1 MKQFY
6 CLIPY
11 YYNLIIL
18 LITSFVIR
26 QFDTKHFFARTL
38 EEFPM
43 AYGKKIQFRDSHC
56 WLVFS
61 LLSAV
66 YFFVYFH
73 RVSTSVIA
81 TDLLAAFNTHAT
93 ALGFMSSMYFYLY
106 ALEQPLVGYLS
117 DHLGPRRVVGFWSLA
132 AALGCVM
139 FGLAPSIGWAA
150 VGRGLI
156 GLGVGGVYVP
166 AMKAFSQWFRRKEF
180 ATMTGL
186 LLASGNLGAIMATT
200 PLAWMAD
207 TWGWRS
213 SFLIIGGVTLG
224 LAFATLV
231 FIRDHEETVESM
243 HKEPASGSEQA
254 GTHKGS
260 ASQVLASLRFWVLA
274 AIFFGSLGSY
284 FTFQGLWAT
293 PFLMTT
299 LNLDRLHAAGLT
311 MLIPIGF
318 IVGAPLTGWLSDK
331 VFHNKA
337 HILICILA
345 LMTGIWVGLTF
356 GVHALGRGG
365 IIPLLLF
372 MGGATGGLGTT
383 LWALVRETTPD
394 PILGLATGLL
404 NPSPLL
410 GAATLQMWTGT
421 ILDHVGRVDG
431 IYPPAAYR
439 NAFSVCL
446 VIIACCLILC
456 TTLRQY
462 LSTSD

>member
-1 MKQFY
+1 MTYEKT
-6 CLIPY
+6 P
-11 YYNLIIL
+11 
-18 LITSFVIR
+18 
-26 QFDTKHFFARTL
+26 
-38 EEFPM
+38 EFH
-43 AYGKKIQFRDSHC
+43 DSHR
-56 WLVFS
+56 WLVFG
-61 LLSAV
+61 LLSSV
-66 YFFVYFH
+66 YFLVYFH
-73 RVSTSVIA
+73 RVSISVIA
-81 TDLLAAFNTHAT
+81 HDLLTAFQTHAT

-117 DHLGPRRVVGFWSLA
+117 DRLGPRRVVGVWSLA
-132 AALGCVM
+132 AALGCVL

-166 AMKAFSQWFRRKEF
+166 TMKALSEWFRKKEF

-200 PLAWMAD
+200 PLAWMANI
-207 TWGWRS
+207 WGWRS
-213 SFLIIGGVTLG
+213 SFLIIGGVTFG
-224 LAFATLV
+224 LAFATLLL
-231 FIRDHEETVESM
+231 IRDHPETVELKP
-243 HKEPASGSEQA
+243 KEPTLGDKQT
-254 GTHKGS
+254 GTSKGS
-260 ASQVLASLRFWVLA
+260 ALQVLTAFRFWILA
-274 AIFFGSLGSY
+274 AIFFGSFGSY

-299 LNLDRLHAAGLT
+299 LHLDRLYAAGLT

-318 IVGAPLTGWLSDK
+318 IIGAPLTGWLSDK
-331 VFHNKA
+331 VFHNKT

-345 LMTGIWVGLTF
+345 LMLGIWVGLTF
-356 GVHALGRGG
+356 GAHALGKGG
-365 IIPLLLF
+365 IIPVLLF

-410 GAATLQMWTGT
+410 GAATLQMWTGA

-439 NAFSVCL
+439 SAFMVCL
-446 VIIACCLILC
+446 VVVFCCLALC
-456 TTLRQY
+456 TTLRRY
-462 LSTSD
+462 LTTSD

>member
-1 MKQFY
+1 MTF
-6 CLIPY
+6 
-11 YYNLIIL
+11 
-18 LITSFVIR
+18 
-26 QFDTKHFFARTL
+26 
-38 EEFPM
+38 
-43 AYGKKIQFRDSHC
+43 KKKTQFRDSHR
-56 WLVFS
+56 WLVFG
-61 LLSAV
+61 LLSSI
-66 YFFVYFH
+66 YFLVYFH
-73 RVSTSVIA
+73 RVSISVIA
-81 TDLLAAFNTHAT
+81 HDLLTAFKTHAT

-117 DHLGPRRVVGFWSLA
+117 DRLGPRRVVGFWSLA
-132 AALGCVM
+132 AALGCVL

-166 AMKAFSQWFRRKEF
+166 TMKALSVWFRKKEF

-200 PLAWMAD
+200 PLAWMAN

-213 SFLIIGGVTLG
+213 SFLIIGGVTSG

-231 FIRDHEETVESM
+231 LIRDHAKTVKLKPRETTSRD
-243 HKEPASGSEQA
+243 EQT
-254 GTHKGS
+254 GTSKGS
-260 ASQVLASLRFWVLA
+260 VPQVLTSMRFWVLA
-274 AIFFGSLGSY
+274 AIFFGSFGSY

-293 PFLMTT
+293 PFLMTI
-299 LNLDRLHAAGLT
+299 LHLDRLYAAGLT

-331 VFHNKA
+331 VFHNKT
-337 HILICILA
+337 HILISILA
-345 LMTGIWVGLTF
+345 MMSGIWIGFTF
-356 GVHALGRGG
+356 GAHALGKGG

-410 GAATLQMWTGT
+410 GAATLQMWTGA
-421 ILDHVGRVDG
+421 ILDHVDRVGG
-431 IYPPAAYR
+431 IYPPVAYR
-439 NAFSVCL
+439 NAFMVCL
-446 VIIACCLILC
+446 VIVFCCLALC
-456 TTLRQY
+456 TTLRRY
-462 LSTSD
+462 LTTND

>member
-1 MKQFY
+1 M
-6 CLIPY
+6 PY
-11 YYNLIIL
+11 EK
-18 LITSFVIR
+18 TP
-26 QFDTKHFFARTL
+26 
-38 EEFPM
+38 E
-43 AYGKKIQFRDSHC
+43 FRDSHR
-56 WLVFS
+56 WLVFG
-61 LLSAV
+61 LLSSV
-66 YFFVYFH
+66 YFLVYFH
-73 RVSTSVIA
+73 RVSISVIA
-81 TDLLAAFNTHAT
+81 HDLLTAFQTHAT

-117 DHLGPRRVVGFWSLA
+117 DRLGPRRVVGFWSLA
-132 AALGCVM
+132 AALGCVL

-166 AMKAFSQWFRRKEF
+166 TMKALSEWFRKKEF

-200 PLAWMAD
+200 PLAWMAN

-213 SFLIIGGVTLG
+213 SFLIIGGVTFG
-224 LAFATLV
+224 LAFATLLL
-231 FIRDHEETVESM
+231 IRDHAETLELNP
-243 HKEPASGSEQA
+243 KKPTSGDKQT
-254 GTHKGS
+254 GTSKGS
-260 ASQVLASLRFWVLA
+260 ALQVLTALRFWILA
-274 AIFFGSLGSY
+274 AIFFGSFGSY

-299 LNLDRLHAAGLT
+299 LNLDRLYAAGLT

-331 VFHNKA
+331 VFRNKT

-345 LMTGIWVGLTF
+345 LMLGIWVGLTF
-356 GVHALGRGG
+356 GAHALGKGG
-365 IIPLLLF
+365 IIPVLLF

-410 GAATLQMWTGT
+410 GAATLQMWTGA

-439 NAFSVCL
+439 SAFMVCL
-446 VIIACCLILC
+446 VVVFCCLALC
-456 TTLRQY
+456 TTLRRY
-462 LSTSD
+462 LTPNH